1 MASRNVSF
9 SGYVCECLFLTPETV
24 GKLFLLSLHAL
35 KLSFVKSN
43 VSSLAGKGLSLFIEE
58 TCYFSEENIIA
69 NEVIAFCLH
78 LRAKTQ
84 DNLVKIKSRAFLS
97 RLTGYTGYLVIF
109 KVDECLGF

>member
-1 MASRNVSF
+1 M
-9 SGYVCECLFLTPETV
+9 
-24 GKLFLLSLHAL
+24 LSLHAL

-69 NEVIAFCLH
+69 NEVIAFSLH

-97 RLTGYTGYLVIF
+97 RLTGYTGCLVIF